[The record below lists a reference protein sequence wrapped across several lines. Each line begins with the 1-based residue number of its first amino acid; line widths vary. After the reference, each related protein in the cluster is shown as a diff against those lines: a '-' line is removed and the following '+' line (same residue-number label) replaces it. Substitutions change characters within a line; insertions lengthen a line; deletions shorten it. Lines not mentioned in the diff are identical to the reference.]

1 MLGVD
6 RKAALSSAAMR
17 RVGFALAAL
26 VAMAD
31 VAHAQAPP
39 CEGTPAECGKQE
51 FEAGIRAY
59 QAGNFDL
66 AATHFERAHGH
77 RAHPVVLFNWALAEA
92 RQGKPAEALVHLD
105 QVLADPQTPEK
116 LKPKVQAEREQ
127 ANRNVA
133 RVVVDAAGENIQLF
147 VDDVAHQGDPPAAAV
162 NPGRH
167 QVRVLIDGKQALAR
181 GIDVRPGETLRLNVQ
196 QSREILVGGGGTGG
210 SAGSLATGGAEGDGG
225 ASSGSDKP
233 LNPLWF
239 YVSAGATVVLGGVT
253 VWSALDTQS
262 AFDEYESDLPMLTQ
276 AQADSRVED
285 GHAKETRTN
294 ILLGA
299 TAVAGVATAAIGVF
313 FVDWS
318 GRGGKPA
325 QGLYLSPTGASYLHR
340 F

>member
-1 MLGVD
+1 
-6 RKAALSSAAMR
+6 MR
-17 RVGFALAAL
+17 RIGFALAAL

-31 VAHAQAPP
+31 VAYAQPPP
-39 CEGTPAECGKQE
+39 CEGAPAECGKQE
-51 FEAGIRAY
+51 FEAGIKAY

-92 RQGKPAEALVHLD
+92 RQGKPAEALAHLD
-105 QVLADPQTPEK
+105 QVLADPQTPED
-116 LKPKVQAEREQ
+116 LKPKVQAERER

-133 RVVVDAAGENIQLF
+133 RVVVDAAGENIELF
-147 VDDVAHQGDPPAAAV
+147 VDDIPHQGDPPAAAV

-167 QVRVLIDGKQALAR
+167 QVRVLIDGKPALSR
-181 GIDVRPGETLRLNVQ
+181 GIEVRPGETLRLNVQ
-196 QSREILVGGGGTGG
+196 QSREILVGNGGATGSGG
-210 SAGSLATGGAEGDGG
+210 SGAAGGVGGDGG
-225 ASSGSDKP
+225 AGASTSTEKP
-233 LNPLWF
+233 LDPLWF

-262 AFDEYESDLPMLTQ
+262 AFDKYESDLPKLTQ

-299 TAVAGVATAAIGVF
+299 TAVAGVATAAIGLF
-313 FVDWS
+313 LVDWS
-318 GRGGKPA
+318 GKSGKPA
-325 QGLYLSPTGASYLHR
+325 QGLYLSPTGASYWHR